1 MSTVEHMKAEI
12 LAWQS
17 ALEAQ
22 DAGDFRA
29 AIRLFEPIA
38 DTSKILF
45 NIALLHDRLGERGEA
60 ISKFSEALEL
70 DGYLAVGYFQ
80 RGVAYFH
87 CQEYDKA
94 LLDFS
99 AAQDKMRANLEIN
112 YEVLGLDYKLKLRE
126 IQFNKWLTL
135 RKLGSKESALLLQ
148 TLIEAKPP
156 REMVALIDA
165 ERKSPGEATMLSM
178 PLGTLYRPSASK
190 IQLLNAAEA
199 MEKAPASLP
208 SMYTA
213 SSDTSSTFLPSVSSR
228 KGGHRKYKSSSSSSY
243 RSSAVSEEALNTIP
257 KRAELNRVVGA
268 DMTKPVT
275 EFHSIPCAGVRLT
288 HGALSGLMAWRFFVT
303 LDYEK
308 RSSNNVHMHPAVIT
322 NFILDTG
329 DPNTYVPADA
339 LTALGYRGD
348 ITPGAEVTLRIQSVK
363 TRCIVANAADAGR
376 VGLSFMTAGSL
387 TYYFDAGL
395 VAPVL
400 YDGSKEKPQHV
411 PRTIRAEDLPGWS
424 LSVLRSKIW
433 AILTF
438 SRASA

>member
-60 ISKFSEALEL
+60 ILKFSEALEL

-80 RGVAYFH
+80 RGVAYFQS
-87 CQEYDKA
+87 QEYDKA
-94 LLDFS
+94 LLDFA
-99 AAQDKMRANLEIN
+99 AAQDKMRTNTEMYVVKFIPNRVHTVCRN

-135 RKLGSKESALLLQ
+135 RKLESKESALLLQ

-208 SMYTA
+208 STHTA
-213 SSDTSSTFLPSVSSR
+213 SSDTSSTFLPSVSTR

-243 RSSAVSEEALNTIP
+243 RSSTVSDEALNTIP
-257 KRAELNRVVGA
+257 KRAELNRVVGT

-348 ITPGAEVTLRIQSVK
+348 ITRACSYFETWYSGLR
-363 TRCIVANAADAGR
+363 AD
-376 VGLSFMTAGSL
+376 
-387 TYYFDAGL
+387 GL
-395 VAPVL
+395 VLQPARRSPSA
-400 YDGSKEKPQHV
+400 SK
-411 PRTIRAEDLPGWS
+411 A
-424 LSVLRSKIW
+424 
-433 AILTF
+433 
-438 SRASA
+438 